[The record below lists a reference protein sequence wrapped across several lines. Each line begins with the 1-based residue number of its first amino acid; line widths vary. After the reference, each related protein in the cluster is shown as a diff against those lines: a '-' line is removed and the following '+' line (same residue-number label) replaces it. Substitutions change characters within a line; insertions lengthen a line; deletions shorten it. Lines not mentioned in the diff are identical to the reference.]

1 MKREQ
6 KRATKNRSIINEKM
20 TTHCKYC
27 DANVSKYANFKRHLL
42 SKKHIKN
49 EQLYLAKNE
58 NKEKGSQKGAKF
70 NTKIEIICN
79 CGRHFKTRSGLWKH
93 RRKCSNGNRENGELN
108 VSKCFQNVS
117 KMFPKVEKMET
128 KKRATDNL
136 LSVKQQLEHLRLQ
149 KAQLEVQKLKKEICI
164 MDEQKS
170 ENNLT
175 RELVESIGKIAGNNN
190 CNNTNN
196 ISVNMYLNQNCK
208 NAMSLNDFV
217 ENIKMSLQ
225 DLDYTKENGYVK
237 GITNVFLNQLKDLSP
252 TERPIHCSDI
262 KRLKFYVKDENNWIA
277 EDSNDKIEDTIKNIQ
292 SEHVK
297 KLGEWEDLHP
307 NFEEDPKLLIEW
319 QSTLENISGGTK
331 KEKVK
336 NQTKIKKEISKMV
349 DINKELKN

>member
-6 KRATKNRSIINEKM
+6 KGANKNRSIINEKII
-20 TTHCKYC
+20 TYC
-27 DANVSKYANFKRHLL
+27 ECCDVSVSKNSNFKRHLL
-42 SKKHIKN
+42 SKKHIKF

-58 NKEKGSQKGAKF
+58 EDPKGSQKGAKREQ
-70 NTKIEIICN
+70 NSKIICN

-93 RRKCSNGNRENGELN
+93 KQKCSDGNSENPNKDVSKMFPN

-117 KMFPKVEKMET
+117 KMET
-128 KKRATDNL
+128 KTRATGNL
-136 LSVKQQLEHLRLQ
+136 LTVHQQLEQLRLQ
-149 KAQLEVQKLKKEICI
+149 KAQLEVQKLKKEILI
-164 MDEQKS
+164 MDDNKS

-175 RELVESIGKIAGNNN
+175 QKLVESIGKIAGNNN

-208 NAMSLNDFV
+208 NAMSLTDFV

-237 GITNVFLNQLKDLSP
+237 GIANVFLNQLKDLSP
-252 TERPIHCSDI
+252 TERPIHCSDT
-262 KRLKFYVKDENNWIA
+262 KRLKFYVKDENNWVA
-277 EDSNDKIEDTIKNIQ
+277 ENSDNKIEDTIKNIQ

-307 NFEEDPKLLIEW
+307 NFEEDPKLLNEW

-331 KEKVK
+331 KELTR

-349 DINKELKN
+349 DLTKELKN

>member
-1 MKREQ
+1 MTKEAKGGMKNHVTGS
-6 KRATKNRSIINEKM
+6 KKKKKYCKFCDLIINQ
-20 TTHCKYC
+20 
-27 DANVSKYANFKRHLL
+27 NSNFKRHLI
-42 SKKHIKN
+42 STKHKKN
-49 EQLYLAKNE
+49 EQTYLAQ
-58 NKEKGSQKGAKF
+58 KEKGGKKEAKKEQLQK
-70 NTKIEIICN
+70 IICN

-93 RRKCSNGNRENGELN
+93 KSKCSDGNSENPHKY
-108 VSKCFQNVS
+108 VSKMFPNVS
-117 KMFPKVEKMET
+117 KMFPNVVKMET
-128 KKRATDNL
+128 KKEAPDEL
-136 LSVKQQLEHLRLQ
+136 LTVQQKLEQLRLQ
-149 KAQLEVQKLKKEICI
+149 KAQLEVQKLKKEILI
-164 MDEQKS
+164 MDNHKS
-170 ENNLT
+170 ENILT
-175 RELVESIGKIAGNNN
+175 QELVESIGKIAGNNN

-262 KRLKFYVKDENNWIA
+262 KRLKFYVKDKNNWIA

-307 NFEEDPKLLIEW
+307 NFEEDPELLVEW